1 MPVSRNKNAIIAR
14 LLKKSGKRALI
25 DANCVQCVYDETER
39 GTYRKQ
45 VWECSARD
53 CVFYSVRLRP
63 RSAVEEAR
71 SS

>member
-25 DANCVQCVYDETER
+25 DANCVQCVYDEHER

-45 VWECSARD
+45 VWDCSVSQCLFHA
-53 CVFYSVRLRP
+53 VRLRP
-63 RSAVEEAR
+63 RKVVEEVR
-71 SS
+71 PV

>member
-1 MPVSRNKNAIIAR
+1 MPVSRNKEAIIAR

-53 CVFYSVRLRP
+53 CVFYAVRLRP
-63 RSAVEEAR
+63 RGSIEEAH
-71 SS
+71 SL